1 MRPLFAAHASTLEVE
16 EVMIAQGNFSLNGLQ
31 SSLGMKVF

>member
-16 EVMIAQGNFSLNGLQ
+16 EVMIAQGNFNLNRL
-31 SSLGMKVF
+31 